1 VSLRELKK
9 ERTRKAIS
17 TAAITLFLAHGYDE
31 VSISQI
37 ADAAEVSRRTLFAYF
52 PTKEDLVVHRFAD
65 HETESGRVV
74 RQRPDGQSPLAALR
88 ERYLDGLRARD
99 PITGLCDMPE
109 VVGLFRMLLETPAL
123 AGRMLRFISAGERA
137 LADALRDTAG
147 ASQLTAA
154 LAAAQIAGVQWA
166 LSLANQ
172 AHVTAGVSVDD
183 AYPEALRAA
192 EEGFRLLGDGLSAAG
207 LATE

>member
-9 ERTRKAIS
+9 ERTREAIS

-31 VSISQI
+31 VSISQV
-37 ADAAEVSRRTLFAYF
+37 AEAAEVSRRTLFAYF

-74 RQRPDGQSPLAALR
+74 RQRPDGRSPLAALR
-88 ERYLDGLRARD
+88 ERYFDGLRERD
-99 PITGLCDMPE
+99 PITGLCDVPE
-109 VVGLFRMLLETPAL
+109 VIGLFRMVLDTPTL

-137 LADALRDTAG
+137 LADALTETAG
-147 ASQLTAA
+147 VSDLTAA
-154 LAAAQIAGVQWA
+154 LGAAQIAGVQWA

-172 AHVTAGVSVDD
+172 SRVARGISADD
-183 AYPEALRAA
+183 AYPEALAAA

-207 LATE
+207 LT

>member
-9 ERTRKAIS
+9 ERTREAIS

-31 VSISQI
+31 VSISQV
-37 ADAAEVSRRTLFAYF
+37 AEAAEVSRRTLFAYF

-74 RQRPDGQSPLAALR
+74 RQRPDGRSPLAALR
-88 ERYLDGLRARD
+88 QRYFDGLRERD
-99 PITGLCDMPE
+99 PITGLCDVPE
-109 VVGLFRMLLETPAL
+109 VIGLFRMVLDTPTL

-137 LADALRDTAG
+137 LADALTETACV
-147 ASQLTAA
+147 SDLTAA
-154 LAAAQIAGVQWA
+154 LGAAQIAGVQWA

-172 AHVTAGVSVDD
+172 SRVAGGISADD
-183 AYPEALRAA
+183 AYPEALAAA

-207 LATE
+207 LT